1 MVARMSPLFELTT
14 TALSFVLVIG
24 AITAFFMG
32 LIGMVQ
38 NDIKRV
44 VAYSTLS
51 QLGYM
56 TVALGASA
64 YSAAVFH
71 LMTHAFFKALLFLA
85 AGSVIIAM
93 HHEQDMRKMGGLKK
107 YMPITYWTS
116 LVGSL
121 ALIGFPF
128 FSGFFSKDS
137 IIAAVGYSNTAGASF
152 AHILVLAGV
161 FITAFY
167 SFRMFFLVFHGEERM
182 DDHTKEHLH
191 ESPWVVTV
199 PLIALAIPSVLAGFL
214 MDPIVVGDFF
224 KGVITVLPEHDSLA
238 EVRKHASHG
247 ALAFVLH
254 GFATPVVYL
263 ALGGVIA
270 AWFIYMR
277 RPDIADW
284 FADKFSFVHKLL
296 MNKYYLDDFNQT
308 AFAGGATK
316 LGGLF
321 SKYGDTK
328 FIDGLVV
335 NGSAGLVGLTA
346 GVVRKI
352 QRGFLYEYAFAMIF
366 GLIALIGW
374 FVLRV

>member
-1 MVARMSPLFELTT
+1 V
-14 TALSFVLVIG
+14 
-24 AITAFFMG
+24 
-32 LIGMVQ
+32 
-38 NDIKRV
+38 
-44 VAYSTLS
+44 
-51 QLGYM
+51 
-56 TVALGASA
+56 
-64 YSAAVFH
+64 
-71 LMTHAFFKALLFLA
+71 THAFFKACLFLGS
-85 AGSVIIAM
+85 GSVIHAM
-93 HHEQDMRKMGGLKK
+93 HGEQDMRKMGGLKK

-116 LVGSL
+116 LIGSL

-137 IIAAVGYSNTAGASF
+137 IIEAVRHSHIAGSGIAF
-152 AHILVLAGV
+152 VLVLLGV

-167 SFRMFFLVFHGEERM
+167 SFRLFFMVFHGEERM
-182 DDHTKEHLH
+182 DKHTKEHLK
-191 ESPWVVTV
+191 ESPWVVTL
-199 PLIALAIPSVLAGFL
+199 PLIALAIPSVLTGFL
-214 MDPIVVGDFF
+214 MDPIIVGDFF

-238 EVRKHASHG
+238 LVREHGSHG
-247 ALAFVLH
+247 AVSFVLH
-254 GFATPVVYL
+254 GFQAPAVYL
-263 ALGGVIA
+263 AFAGLGA

-277 RPDIADW
+277 RPDIATTI
-284 FADKFSFVHKLL
+284 AEKFSFVHKLL

-346 GVVRKI
+346 GIVRKI